1 MNLLAGGLFSG
12 ICYRWPV
19 LGLAALLCVAGYLY
33 SQSDQ
38 TPAEIVKLSQD
49 WSPTVIKET
58 PSVMSVFGRAALLGE
73 SAPPNF
79 VKPAAQSQEPL
90 RDIRGI

>member
-33 SQSDQ
+33 SQADQ
-38 TPAEIVKLSQD
+38 APVEINGLAQD
-49 WSPTVIKET
+49 WSPTVAKEM
-58 PSVMSVFGRAALLGE
+58 PFAE
-73 SAPPNF
+73 SAF
-79 VKPAAQSQEPL
+79 GGAAFFAKSAARSREPL
-90 RDIRGI
+90 RNISNI